1 MKQPGPER
9 AVVRERSDFLADL
22 SERSPA
28 DPTGPRFVIEDVFP
42 SVDGGRYP
50 VKRIAGE
57 SVDVWADIFREGHDV
72 LAAALLWRPEGNAD
86 WRRVPMQLHGND
98 RWHGSFTP
106 PGPGVYLFA
115 IEAWTDQ
122 FATWRKE
129 FAIRKDAGQDLSV
142 AAREGLELV
151 SQLRP
156 KNRKARTIIDDYAQR
171 FAAEGNPDL
180 LLDDA
185 L

>member
-9 AVVRERSDFLADL
+9 AVVRERSDFLAEL
-22 SERSPA
+22 PERSPA
-28 DPTGPRFVIEDVFP
+28 DPTGPRFFIEDIFP
-42 SVDGGRYP
+42 SVDGGHYP

-72 LAAALLWRPEGNAD
+72 LAAALLWRRESDAD
-86 WRRVPMQLHGND
+86 WRRVAMEMDSND

-106 PGPGVYLFA
+106 PAPGTIFA

-129 FAIRKDAGQDLSV
+129 FAIRRDAGQDLSLA
-142 AAREGLELV
+142 AAR
-151 SQLRP
+151 R
-156 KNRKARTIIDDYAQR
+156 ARAGVATQAQGPQSANAR
-171 FAAEGNPDL
+171 R
-180 LLDDA
+180 
-185 L
+185 

>member
-9 AVVRERSDFLADL
+9 AVVRDRPNFLAEL
-22 SERSPA
+22 SERSPT
-28 DPTGPRFVIEDVFP
+28 DPTGPRFLIEDIFP

-72 LAAALLWRPEGNAD
+72 LAAALLWRHENEPD
-86 WRRVPMQLHGND
+86 WHRSAMAMHSND
-98 RWHGSFTP
+98 RWHCSFTP
-106 PGPGVYLFA
+106 PTPGAYLFA

-129 FAIRKDAGQDLSV
+129 FVIRRDAGQDLSLP
-142 AAREGLELV
+142 AHEGLGLL

-156 KNRKARTIIDDYAQR
+156 KDRKARTTVDNFARR
-171 FAAEGNPDL
+171 FVAEGNFDL

-185 L
+185 